1 MVQASVPCAQ
11 PLGVLIMEALAH
23 QYASMNRGQP
33 VDGIPP
39 SPDPYACARR
49 ALLGQL
55 CVYLRE
61 ASEFN
66 FQNLN
71 WKEFERK
78 VMAQRRSS
86 MPVAPGSINLAQR
99 LQPVYPFEP
108 YNLRH
113 SQHFITEIYR
123 EWSDVSEV
131 DDSTVESAVLGMV
144 PAGALGLPKEKA
156 AEELLT
162 FMWKDPV
169 SSDADDDAASGASD
183 DSEISLAGEIDH
195 GEESG
200 CIWDLEH
207 LFVGGYSS
215 SATDEEITYNPHARV
230 ATPGLRKAGFANTL
244 HAPTNTV

>member
-1 MVQASVPCAQ
+1 MLCWKLQAWASEGGSEFLDGIFDKESHKSLVYTLSVQPKLLDFVAPPLLQQLARTVATVPSAQ

-33 VDGIPP
+33 VDGVPP
-39 SPDPYACARR
+39 SPDP
-49 ALLGQL
+49 
-55 CVYLRE
+55 E

-113 SQHFITEIYR
+113 SQGFITEIYR
-123 EWSDVSEV
+123 DWSDVPEV
-131 DDSTVESAVLGMV
+131 EDESVKTAVLEML

-183 DSEISLAGEIDH
+183 ASEISLAGEIEH
-195 GEESG
+195 G
-200 CIWDLEH
+200 
-207 LFVGGYSS
+207 
-215 SATDEEITYNPHARV
+215 
-230 ATPGLRKAGFANTL
+230 
-244 HAPTNTV
+244 